1 MVDNIL
7 EKQMNEA
14 IKRMIALKLQESVID
29 HFRND
34 GLITCSNEGRLCN
47 LSQEYLS
54 LVREW
59 ECKTGN
65 LVFHVIINFSEVG
78 ILLSYLF
85 VGTDE
90 CLWFRERLL
99 IQKNRYRAY
108 VKIIDVD
115 IFSDYISIGIINN
128 YGGLVRVS

>member
-1 MVDNIL
+1 MMAK
-7 EKQMNEA
+7 KQRNEA
-14 IKRMIALKLQESVID
+14 IKRMIALKLHESVIER
-29 HFRND
+29 FKND
-34 GLITCSNEGRLCN
+34 GIITCSNEGRLCD
-47 LSQEYLS
+47 LSQEYLG

-59 ECKTGN
+59 ERKTGN

-90 CLWFRERLL
+90 YLWFRERLL

-108 VKIIDVD
+108 VRMIDVD
-115 IFSDYISIGIINN
+115 VFSDYISIGFTNN
-128 YGGLVRVS
+128 FGSLVRVS